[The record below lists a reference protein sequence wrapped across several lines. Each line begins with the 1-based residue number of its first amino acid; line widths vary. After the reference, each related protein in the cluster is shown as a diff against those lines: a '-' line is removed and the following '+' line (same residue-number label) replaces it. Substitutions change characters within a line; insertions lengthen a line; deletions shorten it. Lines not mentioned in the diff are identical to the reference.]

1 VELTWIF
8 ARNDERLTLRRTDR
22 EGFPTLVI
30 DNGEVREYRFDEL
43 PALVVFQSDME
54 QLLVQTGWTLAEF
67 SPNRRSGIDRRGFP
81 RIDND
86 RRRWWTD
93 ARKSRKKAETAAPV
107 QKRPVGS
114 TRSE

>member
-1 VELTWIF
+1 VELTWVF
-8 ARNDERLTLRRTDR
+8 ARQDDRLVLKRIDR
-22 EGFPTLVI
+22 DGSPTLVI
-30 DNGEVREYRFDEL
+30 DNGEVREYHFDDM

-67 SPNRRSGIDRRGFP
+67 TPDRRTGYDRRGFP
-81 RIDND
+81 RIEND

-93 ARKSRKKAETAAPV
+93 AKKQRQLDSAVARKRS
-107 QKRPVGS
+107 VGS